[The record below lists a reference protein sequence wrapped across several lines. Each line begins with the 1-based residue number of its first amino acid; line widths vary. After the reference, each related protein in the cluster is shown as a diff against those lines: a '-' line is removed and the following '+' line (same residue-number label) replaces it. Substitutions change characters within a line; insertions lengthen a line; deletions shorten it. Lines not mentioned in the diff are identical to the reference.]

1 MSAKLEYDVEK
12 ISNKIKNKKMTK
24 RIFKCIILVVLIILF
39 IINLILSFEEN
50 THILGIYMFNIVSE
64 SMEPTFY
71 KDDLAIVRKCTL
83 KELKKGDI
91 ITFNQDDR
99 TISHRILQITKE
111 KGDIKFITKGDNN
124 DVPDREQVDFEDIY
138 GKVLFVIP
146 KIGKLI
152 HYIQNV
158 RGFINI
164 FIFIIIIYF
173 LVSLR
178 DNKKNN
184 RKIKRKKYEI
194 KKLRDNYNV

>member
-1 MSAKLEYDVEK
+1 MKYDVEK

-24 RIFKCIILVVLIILF
+24 KIIKYIILIALIVLF

-71 KDDLAIVRKCTL
+71 KDDLVVVRKCSE

-91 ITFNQDDR
+91 ITFKQEDR
-99 TISHRILQITKE
+99 TISHRIDGITKE
-111 KGDIKFITKGDNN
+111 KGEVKFITKGDNN
-124 DVPDREQVDFEDIY
+124 EVRDQELVEVQDIY
-138 GKVLFVIP
+138 GKVLFSIKDV
-146 KIGKLI
+146 GKVI
-152 HYIQNV
+152 HYIQNA

-164 FIFIIIIYF
+164 VMFIIILFVLI
-173 LVSLR
+173 SLR
-178 DNKKNN
+178 DNQKNS

-194 KKLRDNYNV
+194 KKIRDSYHRGHP